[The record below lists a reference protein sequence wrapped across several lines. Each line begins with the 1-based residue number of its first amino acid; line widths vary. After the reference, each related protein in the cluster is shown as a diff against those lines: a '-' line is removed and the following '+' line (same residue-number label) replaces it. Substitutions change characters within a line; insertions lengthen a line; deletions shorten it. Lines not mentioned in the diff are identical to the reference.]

1 MKIQNSFDLLC
12 FLKQKG
18 YLKNPS
24 CALWWP
30 NSGEFEVLVGA
41 ILVQNTKWEQA
52 FKILQRL
59 KTHHLLSLESLA
71 NTPLYSL
78 QSLMQDLGL
87 FRQKSK
93 YIVLLSQNILKDFGD
108 FATFKAEVPREWL
121 LSQKGIGNETC
132 DSILCYGLLREE
144 MVVDAYTFRLLQSLG
159 YTLESYEEIKQ
170 WLIDGIVENY
180 DKVCQL
186 YKEEILLSKLY
197 ARFHGKIVEYS
208 KENPIKRGKN
218 ATKF

>member
-1 MKIQNSFDLLC
+1 MKIQNSFDLLYW
-12 FLKQKG
+12 LKQKG
-18 YLKNPS
+18 YLKNPPHT
-24 CALWWP
+24 LWWP
-30 NSGEFEVLVGA
+30 NAGEFEVLVGT

-59 KTHHLLSLESLA
+59 KTHHLLSLELLA

-78 QSLMQDLGL
+78 QSLMQDLGF

-93 YIVLLSQNILKDFGD
+93 YIVLLSQNILKDFRD
-108 FATFKAEVPREWL
+108 FPTFKTEVSREWL

-144 MVVDAYTFRLLQSLG
+144 MVVDTYTYRLLQSFG
-159 YTLESYEEIKQ
+159 YTLENYEEIKQ
-170 WLIDGIVENY
+170 WLMQGIVEHY
-180 DKVCQL
+180 DKITKL
-186 YKEEILLSKLY
+186 YKEEIPLFKVY

-208 KENPIKRGKN
+208 KENPTKRSKN
-218 ATKF
+218 ANKF

>member
-1 MKIQNSFDLLC
+1 MKIQNSFDLLYW
-12 FLKQKG
+12 LKQKG
-18 YLKNPS
+18 YLKNPPHT
-24 CALWWP
+24 LWWP
-30 NSGEFEVLVGA
+30 NAGEFEVLVGA

-59 KTHHLLSLESLA
+59 KTHHLLSLELLA

-78 QSLMQDLGL
+78 QSLMQDLGF

-93 YIVLLSQNILKDFGD
+93 YIVLLSQNILKDFRD
-108 FATFKAEVPREWL
+108 FPTFKTEVSREWL

-144 MVVDAYTFRLLQSLG
+144 MVVDTYTYRLLQSFG
-159 YTLESYEEIKQ
+159 YTLENYEEIKQ
-170 WLIDGIVENY
+170 WLMQGIVEHY
-180 DKVCQL
+180 DKITKL
-186 YKEEILLSKLY
+186 YKEEIPLFKVY

-208 KENPIKRGKN
+208 KENPTKRSKN
-218 ATKF
+218 ANKF